1 MRTNSLS
8 DKAIPWIVRICLI
21 LLCVVTIYPF
31 WYVFIYSISN
41 GSAASSQQLIFLPV
55 EVTMENYRSV
65 FQNDRIVLAFF
76 VSVARTVL
84 GTLLHLIV
92 TGMAAY
98 ALSKRDLVGR
108 KWMIPFF
115 VIPMY
120 FSAGTLPYYVTI
132 TKLHL
137 TNNFLVYIL
146 PTAYGVF
153 NMLLMKV
160 FFEQLPNSLEEAA
173 RIDGAGEV
181 QVFTQIV
188 LPSCKPILATVAMYI
203 GVDQW
208 NSWFDTLLFIS
219 NKKLET
225 LQSLLY
231 KIILESQ
238 ATTIE
243 QIMRMAQTGGSSVT
257 AEAIKMT
264 TVIVATIPIICVY
277 PFLQKYFVKGM
288 MIGAVK
294 G

>member
-1 MRTNSLS
+1 MRSNSLS
-8 DKAIPWIVRICLI
+8 DRLIPWVVRISLVA
-21 LLCVVTIYPF
+21 LCVATLYPF
-31 WYVFIYSISN
+31 WYVFIYSISE
-41 GSAASSQQLIFLPV
+41 GKAAASQQLVFMPIKATF
-55 EVTMENYRSV
+55 ENYKSV
-65 FQNDRIVLAFF
+65 FHNNKILQAFY
-76 VSVARTVL
+76 VSVGRTVL
-84 GTLLHLIV
+84 GTLLHLAV

-98 ALSKRDLVGR
+98 ALSKRDLIGR
-108 KWMIPFF
+108 KWIIPFF

-137 TNNFLVYIL
+137 IDSFLVYIL

-160 FFEQLPNSLEEAA
+160 FFEQLPAGLEEAA
-173 RIDGAGEV
+173 RIDGANEF
-181 QVFTQIV
+181 QVFTRIV

-208 NSWFDTLLFIS
+208 NSWFDTMLFVN

-243 QIMRMAQTGGSSVT
+243 QIMRMAQTGGTSVT

-264 TVIVATIPIICVY
+264 TVMVATIPILCVY

>member
-1 MRTNSLS
+1 MRTKPSSNGVM
-8 DKAIPWIVRICLI
+8 PWLVRICLI
-21 LLCVVTIYPF
+21 LLCLVTIYPF
-31 WYVFIYSISN
+31 WYVFIYSVST
-41 GSAASSQQLIFLPV
+41 GSAASAQQLILLPV
-55 EVTMENYRSV
+55 QVTTENYRSV
-65 FQNDRIVLAFF
+65 FQNDSIVQAFL
-76 VSVARTVL
+76 VSVMRTVL
-84 GTLLHLIV
+84 GTLLHLAV

-98 ALSKRDLVGR
+98 ALSKRDLPGR
-108 KWMIPFF
+108 KWILPFF

-120 FSAGTLPYYVTI
+120 FSAGTLPYYVII

-137 TNNFLVYIL
+137 TNSFLVYIL

-160 FFEQLPNSLEEAA
+160 FFEQLPSSLEEAA
-173 RIDGAGEV
+173 RIDGASEF
-181 QVFTQIV
+181 QIFSRIV
-188 LPSCKPILATVAMYI
+188 LPSCKPILATVAMFI

-208 NSWFDTLLFIS
+208 NSWFDTLLFVS
-219 NKKLET
+219 DKRLNT

-243 QIMRMAQTGGSSVT
+243 QIMRMAQTGGTSVT